1 MKWKSLVRFPV
12 DIRRARQILRDKPV
26 SPVSLDQ
33 RPIALRL
40 STNQMMIDA
49 GRHLATLAH
58 HCIDAR
64 SPLYLSTDAMTLAAI
79 AHKEYG
85 RRMLA
90 MPGVTYVEDSR
101 QIPADAIVL
110 ADGSVGSHHPKR
122 DFIQSDTTIQLDI
135 GRDIDR
141 SVPVMPYPM
150 HPTTLGRIS
159 PCLLGDLRNHRRW
172 FSVLFAGNQK
182 PRYGDQQIGQG
193 FGLLNRIEVL
203 ETVRQS
209 HPQHVNERFELA
221 NRTDSIVLSD
231 SRTDP
236 VSASNW
242 MPVIASANFFL
253 CCPGSSQPTCHHL
266 VESMSVGTIPILQYG
281 DRVTPHLI
289 DGVNAICFSDRASL
303 VDAISRA
310 VSMPV
315 AEIARMRRSGAEF
328 YDEHLCG
335 TRFVKNLRDG
345 QFDLSARRIC
355 LPFHDHN
362 FHDAATTTARAA

>member
-12 DIRRARQILRDKPV
+12 DIRRARQILRDKAVPA
-26 SPVSLDQ
+26 VSLDQ

-40 STNQMMIDA
+40 STNQMMIDS

-64 SPLYLSTDAMTLAAI
+64 SPLYLSADAMTLAAI

-90 MPGVTYVEDSR
+90 MPGVIYVDDR
-101 QIPADAIVL
+101 HQIPDDAIVL
-110 ADGSVGSHHPKR
+110 ADGTVGSHDTKR
-122 DFIQSDTTIQLDI
+122 GVIDLDI

-159 PCLLGDLRNHRRW
+159 PGLIGDLRKHRRW

-182 PRYGDQQIGQG
+182 PRYGDDQIRQG

-203 ETVRQS
+203 DTVRQS
-209 HPQHVNERFELA
+209 HPQQVSERFELA
-221 NRTDSIVLSD
+221 NRVDSIVLSD

-242 MPVIASANFFL
+242 MPVISSANFFL

-281 DRVTPHLI
+281 DRVTPRLV

-303 VDAISRA
+303 VDAIDRA
-310 VSMPV
+310 VSMS
-315 AEIARMRRSGAEF
+315 ATEIQRMRLSVAEF

-335 TRFVKNLRDG
+335 TRFVRNLRDG
-345 QFDLSARRIC
+345 NLDLSANRIC

-362 FHDAATTTARAA
+362 FHAAATASARAA